1 MDFVYLLYI
10 NSLKKILV
18 ILFGCLS
25 IFINAQDIH
34 FSQFSGSLL
43 NLNPAFT
50 GFFNGDYRVGA
61 IYRTQWRAVP
71 VPYSTISFSGESR
84 IRPMMERRDMVGIGV
99 VFNNDRAGDTRYHTT
114 QLYLNGSYLYS
125 LKEDSSLLVS
135 GGLNLGYASVGF
147 DYARMTF
154 DNQYDGLNYYSNAP
168 TGEQFQ
174 WTQDNFLDINFGLAG
189 QYILNRRQRFVFGT
203 AVHHLNAAHITYQG
217 NDVSKLDRKLGF
229 YGQFSTPINRKTDI
243 VAELLYNRQ
252 GKYNELVPHASL
264 KYYLNK
270 DANQSVS
277 AGLSARAVDAFILR
291 AGYTYK
297 NLQAGAAYDINF
309 SKFTAAT
316 NTRGAFEVYIIH
328 IFFKKFQTVLKNKP
342 CPVFM

>member
-1 MDFVYLLYI
+1 MRLFKQSLIALFFISGI
-10 NSLKKILV
+10 NLR
-18 ILFGCLS
+18 
-25 IFINAQDIH
+25 AQDIH
-34 FSQFSGSLL
+34 FSQFNGSLL

-71 VPYSTISFSGESR
+71 VPYSTVSFSGESR
-84 IRPMMERRDMVGIGV
+84 IRPMMEKRDMMGIGV

-114 QLYLNGSYLYS
+114 QLYLNGSYIHS
-125 LKEDSSLLVS
+125 LKQDSSLLIS
-135 GGLNLGYASVGF
+135 GGLNIGYGSVGF
-147 DYARMTF
+147 DYNKMTF
-154 DNQYDGLNYYSNAP
+154 DNQYDGLNYNQSTP

-174 WTQDNFLDINFGLAG
+174 WTNDNFFDLNFGVAG
-189 QYILNRRQRFVFGT
+189 QYLLNKKHRFILGT
-203 AVHHLNAAHITYQG
+203 SIHHLTSPHISYQG
-217 NDVSKLDRKLGF
+217 NDVSKLDRKSST
-229 YGQFSTPINRKTDI
+229 YAQFVTPMTQKIDL

-270 DANQSVS
+270 DANQAIM
-277 AGLSARAVDAFILR
+277 AGISARAVDAFILR

-297 NLQAGAAYDINF
+297 NLQAGAAYDINY

-316 NTRGAFEVYIIH
+316 NARGAFEIYIIH
-328 IFFKKFQTVLKNKP
+328 IFFKKYQTILKKKP
-342 CPVFM
+342 CPIFM

>member
-1 MDFVYLLYI
+1 MRFFKKSLIVLLFASGI
-10 NSLKKILV
+10 HL
-18 ILFGCLS
+18 
-25 IFINAQDIH
+25 NAQDIH
-34 FSQFSGSLL
+34 FSQFNGSLL

-50 GFFNGDYRVGA
+50 GFFNGDYRVGG

-84 IRPMMERRDMVGIGV
+84 IKPMMEKKDMVGIGA

-114 QLYLNGSYLYS
+114 QLYLSGSYIHS
-125 LKEDSSLLVS
+125 MKEDSSLLVS
-135 GGLNLGYASVGF
+135 GGLNLGYCSVGF
-147 DYARMTF
+147 DYNRMTF
-154 DNQYDGLNYYSNAP
+154 DNQYDGLNYNKSTP

-174 WTQDNFLDINFGLAG
+174 WTTDNFLDINFGVAA
-189 QYILNRRQRFVFGT
+189 QYILNRKQRFILGT
-203 AVHHLNAAHITYQG
+203 SVHHLTSPHISYQG
-217 NDVSKLDRKLGF
+217 NDVSKLDRKSST
-229 YGQFSTPINRKTDI
+229 YAQFVTPINQKIDL

-270 DANQSVS
+270 DANQAIM
-277 AGLSARAVDAFILR
+277 AGVSARAVDAFILR

-316 NTRGAFEVYIIH
+316 NARGAFEVYIIH
-328 IFFKKFQTVLKNKP
+328 IFFKKYQTIIKKKP
-342 CPVFM
+342 CPIFM